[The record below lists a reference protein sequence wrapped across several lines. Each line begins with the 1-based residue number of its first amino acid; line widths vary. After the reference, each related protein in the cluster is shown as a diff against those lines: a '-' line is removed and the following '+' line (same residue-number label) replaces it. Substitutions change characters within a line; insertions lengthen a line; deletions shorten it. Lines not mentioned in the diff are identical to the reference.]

1 MLAPMTPLIF
11 TCAAAVMSAVG
22 QEMPMPWAGRGKHRL
37 LVEVPPRAWLGDG
50 MPRCERISTSSTGAD
65 HTRIAIDDWD
75 GDGRLDIV
83 FGESYGCLFWFPNL
97 GTAKA
102 PDFRY
107 YRMLFS
113 ADGLPMDAGMGS
125 APLVVD
131 WDGDGR
137 KDLLVG
143 THWNRVLF
151 FRNDGTS
158 RGRRLTY
165 GGFIEVEGKPLE
177 LPIEPV
183 VGHPKGIFKRDY
195 YPVLAAADWN
205 GDGRLDLLA
214 GGYVTGRIYLFEN
227 VGQERTGLPRLASRG
242 PLEADGKPLNVG
254 DWCAAPTIADFDT
267 DGDFDLISGC
277 TPVTPSS
284 RGNGKLLRYYQ
295 NVGTARAP
303 ELIQQPFPGN
313 GQCRLRSITSPRAGD
328 WNGDGL
334 IDLVVAGRRD
344 ICLYQNV
351 GTKHEPSFD
360 LSPRPLR
367 PAWGSAPLTADQF
380 LDWDH
385 DGRLDVVRRYSVLL
399 NEGVG
404 NPYRFGK
411 GKVHVLPEG
420 EHIAHPSG
428 HGDDWFWPRLHD
440 FDEDGR
446 FDVLFGDWWGRVWFH
461 RNLAAGSKKTFDL
474 AGQLFKLANGRPL
487 AVGPQDK
494 DPTKD
499 FTSRQGARTVFDV
512 ADFDR
517 DGLNDLV
524 VGDTFGIVRYC
535 RNAGTREQPR
545 FAHPVVVGN
554 QHIRLMVDATDWN
567 GDGWPD
573 VIAGAANGIVRVY
586 LNTAGRKATR
596 FETGFDPGLPP
607 IKQPRVIMADL
618 NGDGDE
624 DLYLPSTQGSV
635 FLERSFLR
643 HGYAK
648 AKLLRAET
656 RR

>member
-1 MLAPMTPLIF
+1 
-11 TCAAAVMSAVG
+11 
-22 QEMPMPWAGRGKHRL
+22 MPWAGRGKHRL

-328 WNGDGL
+328 GSFGFPWGSPCTVTSVLEGRGAKAEAGL
-334 IDLVVAGRRD
+334 LAPGHHSVAPSRGPSPVAGP
-344 ICLYQNV
+344 V
-351 GTKHEPSFD
+351 G
-360 LSPRPLR
+360 
-367 PAWGSAPLTADQF
+367 PAA
-380 LDWDH
+380 
-385 DGRLDVVRRYSVLL
+385 
-399 NEGVG
+399 
-404 NPYRFGK
+404 
-411 GKVHVLPEG
+411 VLPVTVAG
-420 EHIAHPSG
+420 
-428 HGDDWFWPRLHD
+428 PRRIRTGFPHH
-440 FDEDGR
+440 R
-446 FDVLFGDWWGRVWFH
+446 PWRV
-461 RNLAAGSKKTFDL
+461 AAAYRGGSTTPW
-474 AGQLFKLANGRPL
+474 AMAIPAITSTPTVTMPTAMRTTARPP
-487 AVGPQDK
+487 APMRACT
-494 DPTKD
+494 P
-499 FTSRQGARTVFDV
+499 GAR
-512 ADFDR
+512 AD
-517 DGLNDLV
+517 
-524 VGDTFGIVRYC
+524 
-535 RNAGTREQPR
+535 
-545 FAHPVVVGN
+545 
-554 QHIRLMVDATDWN
+554 
-567 GDGWPD
+567 
-573 VIAGAANGIVRVY
+573 GACHAIQMAS
-586 LNTAGRKATR
+586 T
-596 FETGFDPGLPP
+596 PP
-607 IKQPRVIMADL
+607 ASR
-618 NGDGDE
+618 
-624 DLYLPSTQGSV
+624 
-635 FLERSFLR
+635 
-643 HGYAK
+643 
-648 AKLLRAET
+648 
-656 RR
+656 